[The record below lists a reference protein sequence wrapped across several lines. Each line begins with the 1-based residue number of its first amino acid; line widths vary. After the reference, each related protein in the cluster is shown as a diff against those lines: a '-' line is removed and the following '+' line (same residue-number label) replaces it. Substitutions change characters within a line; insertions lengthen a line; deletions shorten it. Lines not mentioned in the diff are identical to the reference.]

1 MNNSKIISLLDKS
14 FGKGVFSRDKEN
26 YQIVCPECKKS
37 KNTTKK
43 KLHVKVDDLR
53 YHCWVCGIKGKN
65 IITLVNK
72 HRPDLVDKSLLKKSR
87 TSQSIEK
94 QESPP
99 LSLPEGL
106 VPIFKDTNDPDVKA
120 VKKYLAMRG
129 VSNQK
134 IRRWRILTSKTGE
147 LRRHAVIPSFDE
159 EGNLNYYVGRSIDE
173 TNFRYRNAKK
183 KKTDIIFNEIDI
195 DWTKTVTLVEGVFDA
210 IKCPENTIP
219 ILGSNMPKSSLL
231 YRQLS
236 KFQPDVIVSLDPDM
250 PEKTYILAD
259 QLSLAGC
266 TVYVTF
272 APYGRDLGD
281 MSYEKVKNLL
291 SSKIEYNPY
300 MKIKHKIGALRSGSV
315 F

>member
-1 MNNSKIISLLDKS
+1 
-14 FGKGVFSRDKEN
+14 
-26 YQIVCPECKKS
+26 
-37 KNTTKK
+37 
-43 KLHVKVDDLR
+43 
-53 YHCWVCGIKGKN
+53 
-65 IITLVNK
+65 
-72 HRPDLVDKSLLKKSR
+72 
-87 TSQSIEK
+87 
-94 QESPP
+94 
-99 LSLPEGL
+99 
-106 VPIFKDTNDPDVKA
+106 
-120 VKKYLAMRG
+120 
-129 VSNQK
+129 
-134 IRRWRILTSKTGE
+134 
-147 LRRHAVIPSFDE
+147 
-159 EGNLNYYVGRSIDE
+159 
-173 TNFRYRNAKK
+173 
-183 KKTDIIFNEIDI
+183 
-195 DWTKTVTLVEGVFDA
+195 
-210 IKCPENTIP
+210 
-219 ILGSNMPKSSLL
+219 MPKSSLL